1 MGQIKI
7 QVGDAWWMLLIPR
20 RRLPFLVGQ
29 LVALG
34 CVVLSVALWFL
45 LRSVLLGAPFITFFP
60 FIVVATAWGGRA
72 GGATLMA
79 CGVIFAIVVWLT
91 IRQVGLSS
99 ALVSSS
105 VFILFGAL
113 TVGIIHAMQVLLTAL
128 ETAEQQ
134 SEVLAREM
142 RHRVGNIMQLVQ
154 AIAQMTARSCS
165 DLSEFMPRFEGRM
178 RALSEAHRMSSGE
191 NAMPNDL
198 ETMLRILLSAY
209 DPERV
214 RLIGPACRLDAD
226 TAPRVALVIH
236 ELATN
241 AAKYGALSIPQG
253 VVRITWTLLPAT
265 LELVWREEGGPP
277 VSPPTRKGFGSRL
290 IAASLAP
297 GGGAADLQFNPA
309 GLTCTLRLPRAE
321 NGMTGKV

>member
-1 MGQIKI
+1 MAQIKI
-7 QVGDAWWMLLIPR
+7 QVGDSWWMLLIPR
-20 RRLPFLVGQ
+20 RRPSLLVGQ
-29 LVALG
+29 LIALG
-34 CVVLSVALWFL
+34 CAAVAVGLWFL

-72 GGATLMA
+72 GGIALMT
-79 CGVIFAIVVWLT
+79 CGVVFATTVWLS
-91 IRQVGLSS
+91 IRPVSLPS
-99 ALVSSS
+99 ALISST
-105 VFILFGAL
+105 VFTLFGAL
-113 TVGIIHAMQVLLTAL
+113 TVGIIHAMQVLVAAL
-128 ETAEQQ
+128 ERAEQQ
-134 SEVLAREM
+134 AEVLAREM

-178 RALSEAHRMSSGE
+178 RALSEAHRMSSGQ

-209 DPERV
+209 DPERL
-214 RLIGPACRLDAD
+214 RLIGPACSLDGD

-241 AAKYGALSIPQG
+241 AAKYGALSVPHG
-253 VVRITWTLLPAT
+253 AVRIEWHLLPAT

-297 GGGAADLQFNPA
+297 GGGAADLHFDPE
-309 GLTCTLRLPRAE
+309 GLRCTLRLPRPVA
-321 NGMTGKV
+321 GPAKG